1 MSTSK
6 VTIESKRK
14 ISTVSIHTLGCK
26 LNFSESSYISKSL
39 EDNDFK
45 IVEFNEYADVYIIN
59 TCSVTENADNKFKHF
74 VKQALKINPEAFIAA
89 IGCYAQLKPKELL
102 SVNGVDLVLGAADKF
117 NLLDYLKNIDND
129 YSNKIHSCNINEVN
143 FFNESYSLNHRT
155 RAFLKVQDG
164 CDYKCSFCTIP
175 LARGKSRS
183 NTISNVVSNVYKIA
197 SQDVKEIVL
206 TGINLG
212 DFGKTVNKTN
222 DSNFFDLVKELDKLD
237 LDLRF
242 RISSIEPNLLSDEI
256 IEFISTSKKFVHH
269 FHIPLQSGSDTIL
282 KSMRRRYDS
291 KLYESRINKINKLM
305 PDACIGVD
313 VIVGFP
319 GETDDDFDTL
329 LNFLEEIQ
337 FDRLGVFT
345 YSEEEDTSG
354 ADLEDDVPMDVKIQR
369 MDAVMDLQHSISF
382 NNNQALIG
390 QELDIIIDSSDP
402 DDDQQMLGRTIWDAP
417 EIDQQVI
424 VSGVYELGS
433 IVKLKID
440 EAGAYELYASGQ
452 TDNIIPLGDIN

>member
-1 MSTSK
+1 LSTSK

-319 GETDDDFDTL
+319 GDDDDKYL
-329 LNFLEEIQ
+329 ESMRFLEKLDISY
-337 FDRLGVFT
+337 LHVFT
-345 YSEEEDTSG
+345 YSERDNTHAITLPKIVQSNIRSKRSKLLRILSSRKKADFYKRNIGSTHNVLFESEDKNGFIEGFSPNYIRFRRKWDSSLAG
-354 ADLEDDVPMDVKIQR
+354 SLVESKFM
-369 MDAVMDLQHSISF
+369 
-382 NNNQALIG
+382 
-390 QELDIIIDSSDP
+390 EIDS
-402 DDDQQMLGRTIWDAP
+402 QGFAI
-417 EIDQQVI
+417 
-424 VSGVYELGS
+424 
-433 IVKLKID
+433 
-440 EAGAYELYASGQ
+440 
-452 TDNIIPLGDIN
+452 